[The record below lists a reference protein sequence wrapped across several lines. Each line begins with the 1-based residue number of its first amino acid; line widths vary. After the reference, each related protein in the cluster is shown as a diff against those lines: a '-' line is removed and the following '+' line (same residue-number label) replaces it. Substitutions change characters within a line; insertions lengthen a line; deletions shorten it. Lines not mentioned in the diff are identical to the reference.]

1 MIGNKKKLNFVQNKL
16 NIMIS
21 LKEWNSFTPK
31 TRRDILETLV
41 DHTELMF
48 GDCLEI
54 IDKEYHHNFNFDKI
68 GMALK
73 QILECCYKQ
82 PNNTIKIC
90 ATIVPTY
97 ALKTSIYKPI
107 VKKQETPKTKRY
119 VCCYEEKVKHCEY
132 CGKEIEDT
140 NDTGSLC
147 YRCYMKEYYPDEQDL

>member
-1 MIGNKKKLNFVQNKL
+1 
-16 NIMIS
+16 MIS

-54 IDKEYHHNFNFDKI
+54 IDEEYHHNFNFDKI

-82 PNNTIKIC
+82 SDNTIKVC
-90 ATIVPTY
+90 AIIVPTY
-97 ALKTSIYKPI
+97 ALKTNIHKPI
-107 VKKQETPKTKRY
+107 IRKQEELQKENTKR
-119 VCCYEEKVKHCEY
+119 CEY

-147 YRCYMKEYYPDEQDL
+147 YRCYMKEYYPEEQDL